1 MLART
6 SAIVFLS
13 ALLAPMLAPQDA
25 GKGDGERLKR
35 LIPVAI
41 EKVEVHPELTALPA
55 SKLLARSGLDSTTLP
70 SLRRYRAHVAGDPRP
85 TEAAFLDLTLRGKKY
100 RLGAAVSP
108 VKGVLGPTLF
118 DDFGK
123 PVADLDRFLSQ
134 FKGEGAVRL
143 TDASREPVGDA
154 VKLRDAVLSL
164 DEPPAKKDARMRWV
178 LLRHHLAMRAVAERN
193 GLVLEAAQESETL
206 NGALRE
212 LVSSLEQLREFT
224 AHLKLVLEPK
234 EVGQYRAFT
243 DEGHALAAKALALA
257 LESKREEALAVV
269 RGDLAMSC
277 GRCHGWQEN
286 HWKKPLGEAMRGQLE
301 QAGFKH
307 GYFVVDMD
315 VRRVDLEPESAQAVA
330 SAVKAALLMAHGAVD

>member
-1 MLART
+1 MLAKT
-6 SAIVFLS
+6 IAIVSVS
-13 ALLAPMLAPQDA
+13 ACFTPLLLPQDA

-35 LIPVAI
+35 LIPAAI
-41 EKVEVHPELTALPA
+41 QKVEVHPELTALPTA
-55 SKLLARSGLDSTTLP
+55 KLVARSGLDSTTMP

-108 VKGVLGPTLF
+108 EKGVLGPTLF

-154 VKLRDAVLSL
+154 VKLRDEVLSQ
-164 DEPPAKKDARMRWV
+164 DEPPAKKDARTRWV
-178 LLRHHLAMRAVAERN
+178 LLRHHLAMRAVAEHDGR
-193 GLVLEAAQESETL
+193 VQEAAQSGEAL
-206 NGALRE
+206 AGPLRE
-212 LVSSLEQLREFT
+212 LLASMEQLREFS
-224 AHLKLVLEPK
+224 AHLKLVFEPK

-243 DEGHALAAKALALA
+243 DEGHALAVKAQALA
-257 LESKREEALAVV
+257 EEGKREEALAVV

-286 HWKKPLGEAMRGQLE
+286 HWKKPLGEAMRAQLE

-315 VRRVDLEPESAQAVA
+315 VRRVDLDAESAQQVA
-330 SAVKAALLMAHGAVD
+330 SAVKAALLLAHGAVD